1 MKNKINKEKMDEI
14 MYGLIMEK
22 VWDAEGEVILD
33 DDL

>member
-1 MKNKINKEKMDEI
+1 MTNKTTKEEMEEV